1 MRSRAWQATVVAAF
15 LAAAGSAVGDVV
27 VMTNGQRLEGRVET
41 LDKKPDR
48 VRFIRGVGSMELS
61 RGSIREIIE
70 EPDAVDWRRIGLQLV
85 EAKSY
90 QRGIETLQQALAI
103 DPNDADAKRGIE
115 RAQEAMSTARRE
127 EERVSAQ
134 KIERDIEE
142 SRRLLKD
149 ERFAE
154 AESLLKKLSAAA
166 LTDAQ
171 RTAAQG
177 ALVELYTAWGF
188 QRLDRLDPKGAEAHY
203 ARVLELDPDNANAR
217 DRLLEVWKND
227 PARKADVLKAY
238 QQKLATD
245 PDNLDLN
252 MQVADSLLMMN
263 RLEEAIPALEKLAP
277 APKYR
282 ALRYDARLRSTLREV
297 IRTQQEV
304 GNYDAAISNTE
315 KLLKYFPGEDS
326 SQLVILRYRKN
337 VATSDPTDTDA
348 RARLIKGLRDAGLK
362 ELAADEAAIVSRLAP
377 KNEILMAI
385 LREEAE
391 ERLADV
397 RETLNRREFAV
408 ARDMAR
414 RYIEMYSDQPDLAAK
429 ASEMYERANIEAE
442 RLARETRQ
450 QAREIAQRG
459 TEYYQQALAF
469 AEQLRST
476 EVNQGARPYS
486 AKQEAIKFARRAIDS
501 LTTAVNMDPSLGPIT
516 GMDLNARLGDA
527 RQLLTTLTQSGGG
540 LERYRYTTN
549 KGVDSTRTIN

>member
-1 MRSRAWQATVVAAF
+1 MGLVAAVVAAGGVN
-15 LAAAGSAVGDVV
+15 ADVV
-27 VMTNGQRLEGRVET
+27 VMGNGQRLEGRVESI
-41 LDKKPDR
+41 DRKPDKI
-48 VRFIRGVGSMELS
+48 RFIRGVGSMELA
-61 RGSIREIIE
+61 RASIREIIE
-70 EPDAVDWRRIGLQLV
+70 EPDSVDWRRIGLQLI

-90 QRGIETLQQALAI
+90 QRGIETLQQALAL
-103 DPNDADAKRGIE
+103 DPGDAEAQRGIE
-115 RAQEAMSTARRE
+115 RAREAMRAAQQE
-127 EERVSAQ
+127 EERASAQ

-149 ERFAE
+149 ERFAD
-154 AESLLKKLSAAA
+154 AEVLLKKLSSQQ
-166 LTDAQ
+166 LTEAQ

-203 ARVLELDPDNANAR
+203 SRVLELDPDNANAR
-217 DRLLEVWKND
+217 DRLLEVWRND

-238 QQKLATD
+238 QQKLAAD
-245 PDNLDLN
+245 PDNLELN
-252 MQVADSLLMMN
+252 MQVADSLLMLN
-263 RLEEAIPALEKLAP
+263 RLEEAIPSLEKLVS

-282 ALRYDARLRSTLREV
+282 AMRYDARLRSTLREV

-304 GNYDAAISNTE
+304 GNFDAAIANTE

-326 SQLVILRYRKN
+326 SQLVILQYRKA
-337 VATSDPTDTDA
+337 VATADPTDTDA

-362 ELAADEAAIVSRLAP
+362 ELAAEEAAVVSRIAP
-377 KNEILMAI
+377 KNAILMGI

-414 RYIEMYSDQPDLAAK
+414 RFIEAYTDQPDLAAK

-450 QAREIAQRG
+450 QAREIAQRA
-459 TEYYQQALAF
+459 EQYYQQALSY

-486 AKQEAIKFARRAIDS
+486 AKQEAIKLSRRAIDS
-501 LTTAVNMDPSLGPIT
+501 YTTALNMDPSLGPMT
-516 GMDLNARLGDA
+516 GMDLNAKLGDA
-527 RQLLTTLTQSGGG
+527 RQLLSTLTQSASG

-549 KGVDSTRTIN
+549 KGVDGTRVIQ